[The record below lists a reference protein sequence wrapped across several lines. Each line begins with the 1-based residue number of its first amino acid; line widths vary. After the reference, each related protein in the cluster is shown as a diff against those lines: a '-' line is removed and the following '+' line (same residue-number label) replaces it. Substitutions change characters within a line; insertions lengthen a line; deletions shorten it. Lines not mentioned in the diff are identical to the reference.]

1 MHLVALVV
9 CTASGSLLCVA
20 TGPNTPDGK
29 KGTSGVKRGRVLDY
43 ALSGAADVSAGCT
56 TMQREAA
63 TPTSDSEPGSELVS
77 PTAVTDGDAQA
88 GSVSSLPVR
97 KRIRLTLPVTPAG
110 GQMLPSGLRLDPI
123 AECDET
129 AASDVQ
135 LEDADSTVVPTCRT
149 TGSADSFGAGT
160 VPSPPNSPS
169 LDMVS

>member
-43 ALSGAADVSAGCT
+43 APSGAADA
-56 TMQREAA
+56 MQREAA
-63 TPTSDSEPGSELVS
+63 TPTSDSEPGSELLS

-129 AASDVQ
+129 TASDVQ
-135 LEDADSTVVPTCRT
+135 LEDADSTVE
-149 TGSADSFGAGT
+149 
-160 VPSPPNSPS
+160 SPPS

>member
-1 MHLVALVV
+1 M
-9 CTASGSLLCVA
+9 
-20 TGPNTPDGK
+20 
-29 KGTSGVKRGRVLDY
+29 LDY

-63 TPTSDSEPGSELVS
+63 TPTSDSEPGSELLS

-110 GQMLPSGLRLDPI
+110 PGGQKLPSGLRLDPI

-135 LEDADSTVVPTCRT
+135 LEDADSTVE
-149 TGSADSFGAGT
+149 
-160 VPSPPNSPS
+160 SPPS